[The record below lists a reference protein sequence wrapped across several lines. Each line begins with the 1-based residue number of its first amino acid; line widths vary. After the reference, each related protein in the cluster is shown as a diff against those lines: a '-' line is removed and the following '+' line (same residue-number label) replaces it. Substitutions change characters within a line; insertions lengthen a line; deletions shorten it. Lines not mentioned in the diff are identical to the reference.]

1 MFLLVVMTWTQTYD
15 NIFYN
20 FILLGPID
28 DIDLDQFDPD
38 GVDFEPLLVSGSK
51 FILFFVNWLYYF
63 IFVQAIA
70 ILLYFYPIL
79 SLSW

>member
-1 MFLLVVMTWTQTYD
+1 MSDDIL
-15 NIFYN
+15 YN

-51 FILFFVNWLYYF
+51 LQPCSLIYNVFI
-63 IFVQAIA
+63 AIA
-70 ILLYFYPIL
+70 TLYNMSLMIML
-79 SLSW
+79 SFIHSIISW

>member
-1 MFLLVVMTWTQTYD
+1 MTGNSNYD
-15 NIFYN
+15 NIFNN

-51 FILFFVNWLYYF
+51 L
-63 IFVQAIA
+63 Q
-70 ILLYFYPIL
+70 YPVL
-79 SLSW
+79 

>member
-1 MFLLVVMTWTQTYD
+1 MTGNSNYD

-51 FILFFVNWLYYF
+51 FILFFV
-63 IFVQAIA
+63 
-70 ILLYFYPIL
+70 ILLYYVIFCASNCRIATLYI
-79 SLSW
+79 S

>member
-1 MFLLVVMTWTQTYD
+1 MFLLAMTATQTMIC

-20 FILLGPID
+20 FILLLGPID

-51 FILFFVNWLYYF
+51 FILFFVSYYTMSF
-63 IFVQAIA
+63 SVQAIA
-70 ILLYFYPIL
+70 ELQLCI
-79 SLSW
+79 SHK

>member
-1 MFLLVVMTWTQTYD
+1 MSDDIL
-15 NIFYN
+15 YN

-51 FILFFVNWLYYF
+51 L
-63 IFVQAIA
+63 Q
-70 ILLYFYPIL
+70 PC
-79 SLSW
+79 SLIVCIM